1 MFHYS
6 LRVIVE
12 RNSNFELV
20 PQKVDFGRY
29 LQTVAHK
36 SLKSI
41 PVLILFAYEMM
52 IGSTIN
58 NGENFQENAFELK
71 KKKPGL
77 NLTLG

>member
-1 MFHYS
+1 M
-6 LRVIVE
+6 
-12 RNSNFELV
+12 

-52 IGSTIN
+52 IWSTIN
-58 NGENFQENAFELK
+58 NGENFQENAFEHK